1 MSKADLVKNLGEVVK
16 VNFSLLPDLSL
27 TSSLFKGAK
36 KVYDL
41 ARMKK
46 YVNKSRETV
55 IKLEESCLK
64 SFEIDLGNLTLSD
77 CDQDRH
83 HAYDG
88 DQHGCGENLG
98 PIAKKRK
105 NFEDLTSRT
114 VKCARVKSV
123 VEHLESDK
131 GLEPKVLDKVRI

>member
-16 VNFSLLPDLSL
+16 VNFSLLPDFSL

-46 YVNKSRETV
+46 YVNKNRVTV
-55 IKLEESCLK
+55 MKLEESCLK

-83 HAYDG
+83 AYDG

-105 NFEDLTSRT
+105 KL
-114 VKCARVKSV
+114 
-123 VEHLESDK
+123 
-131 GLEPKVLDKVRI
+131 